1 MRFVRNRE
9 NKSMKKVFKKTLCY
23 NKIKEKQW
31 LGASYIRRILKV
43 TSIEKGMLCCAVYCI
58 NKFVFRI
65 LLYLYS

>member
-1 MRFVRNRE
+1 MRIVKNRQ
-9 NKSMKKVFKKTLCY
+9 NKSMKKVWKKRY
-23 NKIKEKQW
+23 NIIKEKQW